1 MNFDAIIF
9 ILKLV
14 AIGLL
19 TGVLLGF
26 IVKKVSKMLVLIV
39 AAVLI
44 LVQLAVYNGYIQ
56 VDWLYWKDTAVEAVK
71 HTKIPSVSIK
81 EIAMRN
87 LPFSIGA
94 IIGFIFGFSKG

>member
-1 MNFDAIIF
+1 MDT
-9 ILKLV
+9 L
-14 AIGLL
+14 
-19 TGVLLGF
+19 
-26 IVKKVSKMLVLIV
+26 
-39 AAVLI
+39 
-44 LVQLAVYNGYIQ
+44 Q

-71 HTKIPSVSIK
+71 HAKIPSVSIK

>member
-1 MNFDAIIF
+1 MNFNAIIF

-14 AIGLL
+14 GIGLL

-26 IVKKVSKMLVLIV
+26 IFKKVSKILVFII
-39 AAVLI
+39 AIVLI

-56 VDWLYWKDTAVEAVK
+56 VDCLYWKDTAVEAVK
-71 HTKIPSVSIK
+71 HAKIPSVSIK
-81 EIAMRN
+81 EIVMRN

-94 IIGFIFGFSKG
+94 IIGFIFGFSKE

>member
-14 AIGLL
+14 GIGLL
-19 TGVLLGF
+19 TGALLGF
-26 IVKKVSKMLVLIV
+26 IFKKVSKMLVFIIAV
-39 AAVLI
+39 VLI

-56 VDWLYWKDTAVEAVK
+56 VDWLYWKDTAVEAVR
-71 HTKIPSVSIK
+71 HAKIPSVSIK